1 MEYVK
6 QGLSNWTNPSGR
18 SSRAEY
24 WSTVIVLNV
33 LAFILIFVSEEIY
46 SLFVLISLFVGL
58 SLGIRRMHDAGV
70 SGWFIMIPLVNFVYA
85 FSESEQK
92 QNKWGP
98 VPKESSLNSNKP
110 SESIKNIETNQDSP
124 DELKEL
130 EQRLNDLK
138 KFEKEKDEKI
148 QKQDISEDR
157 LAESFLEKQS
167 RIFAEENKITKDIDE
182 EELVK
187 KSKKLQDLVKKIEML
202 EIEIEKKS
210 SDLATKEEENKKREM
225 LLRKIKQLEE
235 ENENE

>member
-1 MEYVK
+1 MEYIK

-24 WSTVIVLNV
+24 WSTLITLNL
-33 LAFILIFVSEEIY
+33 LALILIFVNEALY
-46 SLFVLISLFVGL
+46 SLLTLFSLFVGI

-70 SGWFIMIPLVNFVYA
+70 NGWFILIPLVNFLYA
-85 FSESEQK
+85 FSKSEQK
-92 QNKWGP
+92 ENKWGP

-110 SESIKNIETNQDSP
+110 SELIKNIETNQDSP
-124 DELKEL
+124 EELKEL

-138 KFEKEKDEKI
+138 KLEKEKDEKI
-148 QKQDISEDR
+148 QKQDKSEER

-167 RIFAEENKITKDIDE
+167 EIFQEEYKIAKDIVE

-210 SDLATKEEENKKREM
+210 SDLAIKEIENNKREM